1 MPVAGHWAVRQ
12 RTETYLERR
21 ALEIDAA
28 EPAIHALAPDRAAA
42 EWKRLE
48 PTAISHER
56 PALHE
61 FFGGDR
67 VCLARV
73 DEVTGHARS
82 LCWIDPAGA
91 DIGPAVGA
99 EPEDLVPVV
108 LAALDRT
115 AKTAEPEHLSVSC
128 TTLSWWLL
136 NRLRGLG
143 FRVHKPSWI
152 LCSRPL
158 PGLDRYMATRPVYLL

>member
-1 MPVAGHWAVRQ
+1 
-12 RTETYLERR
+12 
-21 ALEIDAA
+21 
-28 EPAIHALAPDRAAA
+28 
-42 EWKRLE
+42 
-48 PTAISHER
+48 
-56 PALHE
+56 
-61 FFGGDR
+61 
-67 VCLARV
+67 
-73 DEVTGHARS
+73 
-82 LCWIDPAGA
+82 
-91 DIGPAVGA
+91 VGA